1 MLDGFIYRLL
11 DRTISLCEKIREKMI
26 MRSLPNPCKTA
37 REWRKDYDKWKKTN
51 KTGINSNDSD

>member
-1 MLDGFIYRLL
+1 
-11 DRTISLCEKIREKMI
+11 
-26 MRSLPNPCKTA
+26 MRSLPNPCKSA